1 MVFILSLESSQLI
14 YKSKV
19 YRWMHQWKE
28 RKKTKEEGRKKGVN
42 WIFSGTNLNQQVLES
57 KIKCPGLL
65 SLCGAV
71 LRCAIRGSL
80 KGSQEGW
87 DLDAHSSLT
96 HFYWFSLTSSHV
108 LTASQTTCTQVLI
121 SMLLL
126 GEIKPRCRFC
136 KNSTYK
142 FSSWCGIRISVWN
155 FSVEQ

>member
-57 KIKCPGLL
+57 KIKCPRLL
-65 SLCGAV
+65 SLCGAVLISLCGAV

-108 LTASQTTCTQVLI
+108 LTASQINYLHPSPYLNVAF
-121 SMLLL
+121 
-126 GEIKPRCRFC
+126 G
-136 KNSTYK
+136 
-142 FSSWCGIRISVWN
+142 WN
-155 FSVEQ
+155 QAKMQIL